1 MELRTKIRQ
10 LLLDE
15 DFIKEQGVFE
25 YQEIVKIHEKLI
37 SNNPGDSHARIWGLL
52 VFQKWWKGFML
63 D

>member
-25 YQEIVKIHEKLI
+25 HQEIVKIHNKLI
-37 SNNPGDSHARIWGLL
+37 SSNPGDAHARIWGLL
-52 VFQKWWKGFML
+52 IFQKWWK
-63 D
+63 